1 MNIEFRDS
9 DIYTDLKDV
18 TIRNNES
25 MIKIFFGG
33 NGDLYFDY
41 FGKKVDTMKG
51 NSYGFFTIYKE
62 DSLYP
67 LFLKLYEDIVNA
79 RVFCLSDFE
88 LEFLDEEQ
96 RKMKRNRTE
105 LMNER
110 IKNSSVYSSLVRDS
124 IIEWKSDSTTI
135 ENSNVLRIENTDEG
149 ICLSFEDNV
158 NDLTHGFGIRIC
170 NSGSRYDMFNVPFML
185 FFNRLQEISRE
196 KKRKLEKNEF

>member
-67 LFLKLYEDIVNA
+67 LFLKLYEDIINA

-96 RKMKRNRTE
+96 REMKRNRTE

-135 ENSNVLRIENTDEG
+135 ENSNVLRIENAEEG

-158 NDLTHGFGIRIC
+158 NDPTHGFGIRI
-170 NSGSRYDMFNVPFML
+170 
-185 FFNRLQEISRE
+185 
-196 KKRKLEKNEF
+196 